1 MKSKWTESPGS
12 KMVGLIAIFIL
23 LALSLIVINDIG
35 SRLVS
40 GSRAYI
46 AGEGEWTKAQKQASL
61 ALIKYI
67 EFNENEYF
75 AEFEDHLEVIEGDRQ
90 ARILLNSG
98 EADHE
103 EIYREFLRGNN
114 QPDDIPDL
122 IWLYRN
128 FSDIEPIM
136 NAISYWEQGDE
147 LVNELRELGFQIRDQ
162 VESSGLDE
170 GKKAELLNTIFTLDN
185 RLSEV
190 ETEFSM
196 AMNQSAEWVSDWVY
210 WLTVLITLFLT
221 IGVAVITI
229 IQFKTMN
236 AWNSRLRYTEKKFRN
251 VLDNSR
257 DVIYQM
263 DAKTGRYE
271 YMSPSVKSLLG
282 YSPEEIMNGGVDFML
297 NLTHPDDLARMKQE
311 VSHLGNMQPSA
322 LKDTEFRV
330 RDKEGNYFW
339 VNNKRSVLR
348 EDGGETVR
356 IIGNVRDISERK
368 KYVDALDR
376 SLKEKEMLLA
386 EIHHRVKNNLSIV
399 SSLLEL
405 QKESKGNSSRE
416 EDYQEIQSRIKS
428 IALVHEKLYQTETFA
443 DIDLSDYIRDL
454 SNMIINMFDSE
465 ESKVEMDQKLDSIV
479 VNIKQAVPI
488 GLICN
493 ELINNC
499 YKYAFKD
506 MNEGVISIILKRE
519 DDDVLLKVSDNG
531 TGLPDDFDLNG
542 KSSLG
547 MTLLNALTSQIRGE
561 LNVTS
566 EPGKGTNFTI
576 RFPHSYNS

>member
-1 MKSKWTESPGS
+1 
-12 KMVGLIAIFIL
+12 MVGLIAIFIL

>member
-98 EADHE
+98 EADYE

>member
-1 MKSKWTESPGS
+1 
-12 KMVGLIAIFIL
+12 MVGLIAIFIL

-98 EADHE
+98 EADYE